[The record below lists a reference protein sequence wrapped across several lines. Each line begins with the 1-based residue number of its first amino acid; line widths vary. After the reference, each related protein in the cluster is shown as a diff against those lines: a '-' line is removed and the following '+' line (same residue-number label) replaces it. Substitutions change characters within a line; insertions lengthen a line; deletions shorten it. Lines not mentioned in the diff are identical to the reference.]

1 MARTGSRSALETRR
15 HAGILVLAAL
25 FAAPPVAATAVPA
38 PSALPESTLAAL
50 PPIRLLVAPDGR
62 FVTSRLALDHG
73 RNETPF
79 LSGTIVPQ
87 LDLAELD
94 AHGRFPD
101 GDVPADSTKRLFRH
115 RPPQE
120 AAALTPEEKK
130 AAVPPEP
137 GVHTGIPSAVAVTGT
152 LLGGLALL
160 VKILTGFF

>member
-1 MARTGSRSALETRR
+1 MPRTGSRCALETRR
-15 HAGILVLAAL
+15 CAGILVLAAL
-25 FAAPPVAATAVPA
+25 SPVAATAVPA
-38 PSALPESTLAAL
+38 PTAPSESTLASL

-62 FVTSRLALDHG
+62 FVTSQLVLDHG
-73 RNETPF
+73 RDETPF
-79 LSGTIVPQ
+79 LTGVIVPQ

-115 RPPQE
+115 RPPQD
-120 AAALTPEEKK
+120 AAALSPEEKK

-137 GVHTGIPSAVAVTGT
+137 GVHAGIPSAVAVTGT